1 MAKRHLSAS
10 EVDLILGDLPL
21 PLSILPNV
29 RAYLKTMAING
40 FRKQLSRLL
49 VYPECIA
56 QIKSEIHRMYESS
69 FTPPGEMVGILA
81 AQSMESFTQMTL
93 NMFHSA
99 GLSEKNVTLGLPRLE
114 EVLNA
119 TSKPKVIGFTFVP
132 NVPYSSLEK
141 LRNDIRLPEI
151 TLESVALKF
160 KIEQATFNESWQRY
174 YDLLYSTEYRKCEW
188 KIRIFLDMEKVFRQS
203 LTTMSIA
210 REMERQLDAIFVV
223 FSPLLDQGFLDVYSD
238 TADISVVDGMTQQ
251 EAIKIY
257 MYEVVIPTL
266 QKLVV
271 CGISKVEAVYP
282 KELRKNVWVFEGNG
296 GSLID
301 LLSHPLCDTN
311 ETVNDNL
318 WDIYEC
324 LGIEATRNFLV
335 EEVIKIMSFDGT
347 YVNPK
352 HVCLLVD
359 RMMVDGSISSVNRYG
374 MDREHFKPLAKASFE
389 ETCSNLLI
397 SGIHGESDDLKGVSA
412 SIIVGKAPCIGSQG
426 ICDIMVDLSKLNDIA
441 EEEPELVEF

>member
-29 RAYLKTMAING
+29 RVYLKTMAING

-114 EVLNA
+114 ELLNA

-132 NVPYSSLEK
+132 NAPYSSVEK

-151 TLESVALKF
+151 TLESIALKF

-238 TADISVVDGMTQQ
+238 TADISVIDGMTQQ

-282 KELRKNVWVFEGNG
+282 KEIRKNVWVFEGNG
-296 GSLID
+296 GSLMD
-301 LLSHPLCDTN
+301 LLSHPSCDTN
-311 ETVNDNL
+311 ETINDNL

-324 LGIEATRNFLV
+324 LGVEATRNFLV

-359 RMMVDGSISSVNRYG
+359 RMMVDGSISAVNRYG

-426 ICDIMVDLSKLNDIA
+426 ICDIMVDLSKLNDVA